1 MEVAPAAAM
10 TRAEEESRRR
20 AATRLPRLLRGVVS
34 GMLTG
39 IFAVAGGLTGAVTG
53 ALAGRASDGGVLR
66 GAGLGELPVVD
77 GHVDHGG
84 HARRLHGLLDLHG
97 PLLPVVLVAVV
108 FLVL

>member
-39 IFAVAGGLTGAVTG
+39 IFAVGTRL
-53 ALAGRASDGGVLR
+53 LSLS
-66 GAGLGELPVVD
+66 LSPSFVVAYRKQS
-77 GHVDHGG
+77 GNQ
-84 HARRLHGLLDLHG
+84 R
-97 PLLPVVLVAVV
+97 V
-108 FLVL
+108 FLVWYGKDRHGWNFEA